1 MALIIYADRFIDLNG
16 NNASVEVLK
25 KKLDPAVQ
33 LNRAIEKKGY
43 RIAYMFIDSLL
54 DSFEAANRFY
64 FDVFECQNISMLNIY
79 RSGCGPV
86 QAVSD
91 AKMLIDKNIADAV
104 FIFGHE
110 PLASTK
116 QIKGKQVIN
125 NAMNIF
131 EEMTIPAA
139 YNQLA
144 HRLLNVLNI
153 QKEKFFEI
161 SNLLYENYNKAY
173 KGNGESL
180 GAVDRKSLLDSM
192 NADLFT
198 LTDCAN
204 PYIDFTG
211 GLVVVNREVADYL
224 AVPKETRI
232 EVVGAKYN
240 IVGDGPANIDTI
252 VGTKENV
259 FPHLSKAFQR
269 ACEQGNV
276 DFVKEFKAGNALMEV
291 YTCYPPIPIAFL
303 ITTKMVDKIEQ
314 TADFLKEHMITVTG
328 GLNLARA
335 PWNNPALNALIALCQ
350 EFKHT
355 QKRYGLVHGNGGLGG
370 LQGVAILRKGEFFS
384 L

>member
-1 MALIIYADRFIDLNG
+1 MALIIYADRFIDLDG

-25 KKLDPAVQ
+25 EKLDSAVQ
-33 LNRAIEKKGY
+33 INKAIEKKGY

-64 FDVFECQNISMLNIY
+64 FDVLGCQDISMLNIY
-79 RSGCGPV
+79 RSGCGPI
-86 QAVSD
+86 QAVAD
-91 AKMLIDKNIADAV
+91 AQMFIDENIADAV

-110 PLASTK
+110 PLASIK

-131 EEMTIPAA
+131 EKMTIPAA
-139 YNQLA
+139 YNLLA

-153 QKEKFFEI
+153 QKEKFFDI
-161 SNLLYENYNKAY
+161 SNLLYENYNKAF
-173 KGNGESL
+173 KDKNEVI
-180 GAVDRKSLLDSM
+180 GAVNRKGLLDSM

-211 GLVVVNREVADYL
+211 GLIIANQEVADYL
-224 AVPKETRI
+224 AVPKETRVKVI
-232 EVVGAKYN
+232 GAKYN
-240 IVGDGPANIDTI
+240 VVGDGPANINKI

-259 FPHLSKAFQR
+259 FPHLSKAFHQ

-276 DFVKEFKAGNALMEV
+276 DFVNEFKAGNALMEV

-303 ITTKMVDKIEQ
+303 FATKMADNIEQ
-314 TADFLKEHMITVTG
+314 AVNLLKEHTITVTG

-335 PWNNPALNALIALCQ
+335 PWNNPALNALIALYR
-350 EFKHT
+350 EFGNTEKE
-355 QKRYGLVHGNGGLGG
+355 YGLVHGNGGLGG
-370 LQGVAILRKGEFFS
+370 LQGVAILRKGERFS
-384 L
+384 C